1 MKEKRKRKKRERSVR
16 STANHIHATQA
27 RARARESSEEKRGRK
42 RKESDRKSENRS
54 GRGVKSGSKEC
65 REIRTRAEAEWSGQE
80 AVLGRLEAVVA
91 WASYPRSTV
100 ARRGATR
107 AVAAVLWVGREAL
120 VAGTTRRS
128 TSDTGATI
136 TISWAVRTTPATRT
150 SPVP

>member
-1 MKEKRKRKKRERSVR
+1 MRFSESH
-16 STANHIHATQA
+16 THNTHA
-27 RARARESSEEKRGRK
+27 RARARESSEEKRRK
-42 RKESDRKSENRS
+42 REEGRRDDGKSDRKSENQIGS
-54 GRGVKSGSKEC
+54 GYKIGGKGWKEC

-80 AVLGRLEAVVA
+80 AVLVRLEAVVA

-107 AVAAVLWVGREAL
+107 AVAAVLWVGSEAL